1 MLKGSRPLGGEL
13 GGDRIR
19 WPEQTRGGVEAVSE
33 LRNQTAN
40 HQGSG
45 TGQGK
50 GRGVT
55 PWGSPVRAGTEEGQG
70 QLAGRL
76 EAEAGLQREGTSPGM
91 AKRQVGERRE

>member
-33 LRNQTAN
+33 LRNQTAK

-55 PWGSPVRAGTEEGQG
+55 PWGSLRKPSEGWDRGGAGP
-70 QLAGRL
+70 ARR
-76 EAEAGLQREGTSPGM
+76 EAGG
-91 AKRQVGERRE
+91 